1 MRGGRASA
9 ADLPV
14 KKTRMLPAEF
24 CYTFTP
30 DKKECTNA

>member
-1 MRGGRASA
+1 MRGGCASA